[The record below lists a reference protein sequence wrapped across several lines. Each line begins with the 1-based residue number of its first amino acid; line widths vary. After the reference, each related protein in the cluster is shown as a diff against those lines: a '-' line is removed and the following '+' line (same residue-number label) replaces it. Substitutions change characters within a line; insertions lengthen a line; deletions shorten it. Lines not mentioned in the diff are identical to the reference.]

1 MEIRSIAGLLD
12 YWEKVRGR
20 TQRVVDCIPPD
31 RLEWTWQPGKFTL
44 GDFVRH
50 LGGHRALHVRG
61 KRAAPALA
69 LSGPRTRARRR
80 RRGGSRLLRALATRS
95 RWPSSADSPMRTS
108 QEQCVTPAGASIT
121 VGKWLRLMV
130 EHEIHHRG
138 QIYMALGMLG
148 VATPPIYGLT
158 SEQVRERSQRS

>member
-1 MEIRSIAGLLD
+1 MEIRSVAGLLD
-12 YWEKVRGR
+12 YWGKVRGR

-50 LGGHRALHVRG
+50 LGAIERFMYAENAQRRPSLYPGHGRELADGVEAVRG
-61 KRAAPALA
+61 FFERCHAESMAIFGR
-69 LSGPRTRARRR
+69 LS
-80 RRGGSRLLRALATRS
+80 
-95 RWPSSADSPMRTS
+95 DSDL
-108 QEQCVTPAGASIT
+108 QEKCVTPAGASIA

-138 QIYMALGMLG
+138 QLYMALGMLG
-148 VATPPIYGLT
+148 VTTPPIYGLT
-158 SEQVRERSQRS
+158 SEQVRERSPRS